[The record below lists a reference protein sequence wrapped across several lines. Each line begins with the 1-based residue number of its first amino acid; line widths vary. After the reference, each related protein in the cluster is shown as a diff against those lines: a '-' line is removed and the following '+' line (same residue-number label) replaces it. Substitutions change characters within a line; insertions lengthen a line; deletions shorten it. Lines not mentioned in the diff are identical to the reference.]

1 MNIFQETKQI
11 IIDIIKDII
20 RDKEIIFDF
29 NFDKITVEVPKDE
42 KFGEMSTNVALIF
55 SKPLKCSPIE
65 LAEKIKKSLVEKKI
79 IKSVNIAKPGFL
91 NFTLYPFVWNDV
103 FKLSILSDF
112 SFGKEDFG
120 KGKKV
125 NLEYISANPTGPL
138 HVGHTRGAV
147 FGDVL
152 ANLLTF
158 TGYKVIREYYVNDAG
173 QQIDALA
180 RSLYLRYL
188 QLNGQE
194 VSFDDGLYPGD
205 YLIELALKL
214 KEKFDY
220 KLIEKNEI
228 ECISIIKSFAVEEI
242 MNIIKNDL
250 LLLNISM
257 DNFFSEKS
265 LYGTGK
271 IEKAIKYLKDQDLI
285 YEGFLEEPK
294 GKKLESW
301 ESRKQTLFRSTRFG
315 DDVDRPIKKSDGG
328 WTYFAPDIA
337 YHFDKL
343 ERDFDILIDIFGAD
357 HSGYVKR
364 MNAAVAALSKQKV
377 EFHIKLCQLVNLF
390 KNGKPF
396 KMSKRLGSYVTIKD
410 VINEVGSECVRFM
423 MLTRKNDVAI
433 DFDFDQVLKMSKDNP
448 VFYVQYA
455 HARCCSIEEKSAL
468 NNIKVISN
476 EDINNYLILLK
487 TNSERNIIRKISE
500 WPRVIEA
507 SVKNFEPHRIV
518 SYLIELSSTFH
529 SLQNE
534 GKINSELKFIVQN
547 ENLTIARL
555 LIVRSTR
562 NLIFQ
567 GLKILG
573 IDAIKKM

>member
-11 IIDIIKDII
+11 IVDILKDII
-20 RDKEIIFDF
+20 RKEKIIFDF

-42 KFGEMSTNVALIF
+42 KFGEMSTNAALIF
-55 SKPLKCSPIE
+55 SKPFKCSPID
-65 LAEKIKKSLVEKKI
+65 LAEKIKILLIKKKI
-79 IKSVNIAKPGFL
+79 IQSVNIAKPGFL
-91 NFTLYPFVWNDV
+91 NFTLHSFVWNDV
-103 FKLSILSDF
+103 FKLSISSDF
-112 SFGKEDFG
+112 NFGKENFG
-120 KGKKV
+120 DGKKI

-158 TGYKVIREYYVNDAG
+158 AGYKVTREYYVNDGG

-188 QLNGQE
+188 QLNGQD

-214 KEKFDY
+214 KEKFNY
-220 KLIEKNEI
+220 KLIDKNEI

-242 MNIIKNDL
+242 MKIIKNDL

-257 DNFFSEKS
+257 DNFFSERS

-271 IEKAIKYLKDQDLI
+271 IEKAIKHLKEHDLI

-294 GKKLESW
+294 GKKLENW
-301 ESRKQTLFRSTRFG
+301 ESRKQTLFRSTKFG
-315 DDVDRPIKKSDGG
+315 DDVDRPIKKSDGE

-337 YHFDKL
+337 YHFDKIG
-343 ERDFDILIDIFGAD
+343 RDFDIIIDIFGAD

-364 MNAAVAALSKQKV
+364 MKAAVAALSDNKI
-377 EFHIKLCQLVNLF
+377 EFYIKLCQLVNLF

-433 DFDFDQVLKMSKDNP
+433 DFDFDQVLQMSKDNP

-455 HARCCSIEEKSAL
+455 HARCCSIEEKSFL
-468 NNIKVISN
+468 SDIKEIFN
-476 EDINNYLILLK
+476 EDLDNYLILLK

-500 WPRVIEA
+500 WPRVVES
-507 SVKNFEPHRIV
+507 SVKHFEPHRIV
-518 SYLIELSSTFH
+518 SYLIELSSAFH

-534 GKINSELKFIVQN
+534 GKINPELKFIVEN
-547 ENLTIARL
+547 KNLTIARL
-555 LIVRSTR
+555 LIVKSTK
-562 NLIFQ
+562 NLIFL
-567 GLKILG
+567 GLQILG
-573 IDAIKKM
+573 IEAIKKM